1 MKKSL
6 ISVAVMSL
14 MASPLVIKSVQAQS
28 NVTIYGT
35 VDAGMRVQNH
45 AGKGL
50 GAGDIGALANI
61 HKRGLGLRA
70 SAVISDGHAN
80 ANGL

>member
-35 VDAGMRVQNH
+35 VDAGMRHQNH
-45 AGKGL
+45 AGKDQL
-50 GAGDIGALANI
+50 GNSKD
-61 HKRGLGLRA
+61 
-70 SAVISDGHAN
+70 S
-80 ANGL
+80 

>member
-35 VDAGMRVQNH
+35 VDAGLAYLTRPDTPHHPRLRRPSGSSGTSPCGSSRN
-45 AGKGL
+45 
-50 GAGDIGALANI
+50 GASSCPG
-61 HKRGLGLRA
+61 
-70 SAVISDGHAN
+70 
-80 ANGL
+80 

>member
-45 AGKGL
+45 AGKDQLGNSKDSQLSANSVGL
-50 GAGDIGALANI
+50 SAP
-61 HKRGLGLRA
+61 HLGFKGEENL
-70 SAVISDGHAN
+70 GGCN
-80 ANGL
+80 